1 MNFTIT
7 RYDDKGTLHDNLGIS
22 RERADQIRYIVVT
35 AWKESDA
42 VTSAMKL
49 ASEGVHTLNEL
60 ALAMLMIG
68 QAECGFRLKERDET

>member
-7 RYDDKGTLHDNLGIS
+7 TDEDKGTLHDNLGIS
-22 RERADQIRYIVVT
+22 RERAEQIRDIVVI
-35 AWKESDA
+35 AWRGSDS
-42 VTSAMKL
+42 VTYAMKL

-68 QAECGFRLKERDET
+68 QIECGFRLEGRDVT